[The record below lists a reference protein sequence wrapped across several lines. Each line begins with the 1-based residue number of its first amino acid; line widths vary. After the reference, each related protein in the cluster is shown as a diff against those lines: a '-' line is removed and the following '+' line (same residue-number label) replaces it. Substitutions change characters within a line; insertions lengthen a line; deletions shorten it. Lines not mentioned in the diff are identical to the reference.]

1 MPAYSEWGYLGALVF
16 LVVSFGAFLLKR
28 ETASQAYN
36 EKRDK
41 EWRDFFTSISAG
53 NQTDIADMRATAEH
67 LVKSLDGLMAMY
79 STHDTRAQ
87 TILTAIE
94 AIKADVSKLARPPRA
109 TKIQ

>member
-1 MPAYSEWGYLGALVF
+1 MPAYSEWGYLGALIF

-28 ETASQAYN
+28 EASSQAYN

-67 LVKSLDGLMAMY
+67 LVKSLDALAAM
-79 STHDTRAQ
+79 STQHDTRAQ
-87 TILTAIE
+87 AIQQAIE
-94 AIKADVSKLARPPRA
+94 AIKVDLAKLAKQPRGKA
-109 TKIQ
+109 A